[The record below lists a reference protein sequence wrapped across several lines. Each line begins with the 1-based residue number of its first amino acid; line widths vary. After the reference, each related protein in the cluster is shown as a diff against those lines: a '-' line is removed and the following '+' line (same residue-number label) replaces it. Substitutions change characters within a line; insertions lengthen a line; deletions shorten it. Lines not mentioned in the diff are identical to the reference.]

1 MKKRIYNIMI
11 IKFILVYVVP
21 AFGIIQIFKGPE
33 PSSFRILAIL
43 FLLLCVRNWIIDIF
57 QVVNTDGEII
67 IDTSNPEKDIYRLQL
82 NGPVEDLHTKRA
94 VTFKV
99 VNNSSSRMKN
109 KEYNE
114 KI

>member
-11 IKFILVYVVP
+11 IKFILVYAVP

-33 PSSFRILAIL
+33 PSNFRILAIL

-82 NGPVEDLHTKRA
+82 NGPVEDLHTKHT

-99 VNNSSSRMKN
+99 VNNSSPRVKN
-109 KEYNE
+109 REYNE

>member
-1 MKKRIYNIMI
+1 MKKRIYNIMV
-11 IKFILVYVVP
+11 IKFIFVYVVP
-21 AFGIIQIFKGPE
+21 AFGIIQIWKGPE

-43 FLLLCVRNWIIDIF
+43 FLLLCVGNWVKDIF

-67 IDTSNPEKDIYRLQL
+67 ITSNPEKDIYRLQL

-99 VNNSSSRMKN
+99 VNNSSPRMKN

>member
-1 MKKRIYNIMI
+1 MKKRIYMV
-11 IKFILVYVVP
+11 IKFILAYAVP
-21 AFGIIQIFKGPE
+21 AFGFIQIFKGPGN
-33 PSSFRILAIL
+33 FQILAIL
-43 FLLLCVRNWIIDIF
+43 FLLLSVGNWIIDIF

-82 NGPVEDLHTKRA
+82 NRPVEDLHTKHA

-99 VNNSSSRMKN
+99 VNSTPRVKN

>member
-1 MKKRIYNIMI
+1 MKKRIYMV
-11 IKFILVYVVP
+11 IKFILAYAVP

-33 PSSFRILAIL
+33 PGNFQILAIL
-43 FLLLCVRNWIIDIF
+43 FLLLSVGNWIIDIF

-82 NGPVEDLHTKRA
+82 NGPVEDLHTKHA

-99 VNNSSSRMKN
+99 VNNSTPRVKN

>member
-1 MKKRIYNIMI
+1 MA
-11 IKFILVYVVP
+11 IKFILTVIKFILAYAIPV
-21 AFGIIQIFKGPE
+21 FGIIQIFKGPE

-43 FLLLCVRNWIIDIF
+43 FLLLCVGNWIKDIF
-57 QVVNTDGEII
+57 QVINTDGEII

-82 NGPVEDLHTKRA
+82 NGPIEDLHTKHA

-99 VNNSSSRMKN
+99 VNNSSSRVKN

>member
-1 MKKRIYNIMI
+1 MKS
-11 IKFILVYVVP
+11 VYMVMYLYGVCCS

-33 PSSFRILAIL
+33 PGNFRILAIL
-43 FLLLCVRNWIIDIF
+43 FLLLSVGNWIIDIF

-82 NGPVEDLHTKRA
+82 NGPVEDLHTKHA

-99 VNNSSSRMKN
+99 VNNSTPRVKN